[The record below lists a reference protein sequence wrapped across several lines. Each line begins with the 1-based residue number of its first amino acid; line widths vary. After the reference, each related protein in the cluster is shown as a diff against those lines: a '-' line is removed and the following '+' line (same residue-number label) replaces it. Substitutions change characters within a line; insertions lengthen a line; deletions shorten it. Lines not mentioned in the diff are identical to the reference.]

1 MSTSFESLHIHEFW
15 QHKLGQKNIT
25 LPTEVQFGTIPPL
38 LEGKDVIAQS
48 QTGSGKTLAY
58 LLPILQRMELDSK
71 ELQAVIIA
79 PTHELAMQIAGE
91 AKWLGE
97 EKGLRVQT
105 LIGGAAIQRQVDK
118 LREHPQLVVGTP
130 GRLSEMIHMRKLK
143 MHSVRT
149 LVLDEADQ
157 LFALGSSSDLDKVIS
172 SALRDR
178 QLAFFSATIPAEVE
192 KLARRWMQEP
202 ITLRVRPEQ
211 RTVETVQHVLVT
223 TEERERIDTLKKLIR
238 AYEPRSAMI
247 FVKEIDQIG
256 EVEAKL
262 KYAGFS
268 IVSLYG
274 DTYKQ
279 DRATSMQQ
287 FREGKIQLL
296 LASDVAARGLDIPEV
311 SLVIHYDPP
320 KDAEQYI
327 HRSGRTGRA
336 GRSGV
341 SALLVSTRQRY
352 LAERLART
360 LQLVFV
366 ERVLVGGKAVDPRE
380 LSAQKPTRARS
391 SESADRKPVASAT
404 TPAVKRI
411 SMENIETEVRQLT
424 QQVKREHPKSPPN
437 ANTKKANS
445 TRTKAQKEQDRK
457 NKGAPRWLKDKNK
470 DKE

>member
-1 MSTSFESLHIHEFW
+1 MSTTFESLPIQDDW
-15 QHKLGQKNIT
+15 LHKLGERKISV
-25 LPTEVQFGTIPPL
+25 PTEVQLEAIPLL

-58 LLPILQRMELDSK
+58 LLPILQRMEFESK
-71 ELQAVIIA
+71 ELQAVILA

-91 AKWLGE
+91 AKWLAE
-97 EKGLRVQT
+97 EKGLRVQA

-130 GRLSEMIHMRKLK
+130 GRLAELIHMRKLK
-143 MHSVRT
+143 MHGVRT

-157 LFALGSSSDLDKVIS
+157 LFALGSSSDLEKVIS

-202 ITLRVRPEQ
+202 DMLRVRPEQ
-211 RTVETVQHVLVT
+211 RTVETVQHVLIA
-223 TEERERIDTLKKLIR
+223 TEERDRIDTLKKLIR
-238 AYEPRSAMI
+238 AYDPRSAII

-279 DRATSMQQ
+279 DRAASMQQ

-341 SALLVSTRQRY
+341 SALLVSPRQRY
-352 LAERLART
+352 LAERLERT
-360 LQLVFV
+360 LRLTFV

-380 LSAQKPTRARS
+380 LPAQKPARARTPDAA
-391 SESADRKPVASAT
+391 ERKPVLTS
-404 TPAVKRI
+404 TPAARRI
-411 SMENIETEVRQLT
+411 SMESVEKEVRQLT
-424 QQVKREHPKSPPN
+424 EQTKREQPKSPPH
-437 ANTKKANS
+437 TRKANPAKS
-445 TRTKAQKEQDRK
+445 KAQKEQDRK
-457 NKGAPRWLKDKNK
+457 NKGAPRWLKEKNK
-470 DKE
+470 DR